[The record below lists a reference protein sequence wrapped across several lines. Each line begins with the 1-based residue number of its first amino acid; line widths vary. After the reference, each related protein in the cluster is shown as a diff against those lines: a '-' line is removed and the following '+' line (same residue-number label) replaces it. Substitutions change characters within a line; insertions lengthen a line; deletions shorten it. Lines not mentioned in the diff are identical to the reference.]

1 MAQFEF
7 RISSDDEGEI
17 AGLMLRLFEKHT
29 MPAAKSAVPAAK
41 PMTDAPHISAKEVE
55 PEEEVEQP
63 VRRTRRTKA
72 QMEADNAVEADEP
85 AAEPVDQSPNEA
97 DESEREI
104 TLDMVKK
111 LGSKAMETIKASG
124 VAAIFKSHG
133 GGAESFGSLKPET
146 YGAVYTAFEE
156 VLA

>member
-7 RISSDDEGEI
+7 RISSEDENEI
-17 AGLMLRLFEKHT
+17 AGLMRKLFG
-29 MPAAKSAVPAAK
+29 AAPVMNVPQAK
-41 PMTDAPHISAKEVE
+41 PFTDAPHISAKEVE

-85 AAEPVDQSPNEA
+85 AAEPVNQSPNEA
-97 DESEREI
+97 DEPEREI

-146 YGAVYTAFEE
+146 YSAVYTAFEE